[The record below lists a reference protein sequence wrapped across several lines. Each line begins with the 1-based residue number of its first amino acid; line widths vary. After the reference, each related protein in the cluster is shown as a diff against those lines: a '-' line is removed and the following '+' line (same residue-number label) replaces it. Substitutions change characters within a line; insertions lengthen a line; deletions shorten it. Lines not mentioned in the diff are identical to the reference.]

1 MIGDGTA
8 DSTVDIGLVLPDL
21 LGTYGDG
28 GNADVLARRL
38 QWRGIPARIIPITVD
53 QPMPVSLP
61 IYLVGGG
68 EDAAQELAVRHLVGL
83 SDAVEH
89 GATIFAVCAGLQL
102 LGEWFTSS
110 DGRTCAGL
118 GLLDV
123 RTQPAPRR
131 AVGEI
136 VADPGAS
143 DLDQLLTGFEN
154 HQGHTTLGSRARP
167 LARVVRG
174 IGNGDGTEGVIQED
188 IVGTYLHG
196 PALARNPQL
205 ADALLSRVLGQPLPP
220 LDLPSVDA
228 LRENRLDAMEHGR
241 VGRRHRR
248 SRPMNPDE
256 EMPPN
261 PLTTTANA

>member
-1 MIGDGTA
+1 MAGDTA
-8 DSTVDIGLVLPDL
+8 SDSTVDIGVVLPDL
-21 LGTYGDG
+21 LGTYGDA
-28 GNADVLARRL
+28 GNAEVLARRL
-38 QWRGIPARIIPITVD
+38 QWRGIPARTILITVD
-53 QPMPVSLP
+53 RPMPLSLP

-83 SDAVEH
+83 ADAVGH

-102 LGEWFTSS
+102 LGQWFTGT
-110 DGRTCAGL
+110 DGRPHTGL

-123 RTQPAPRR
+123 RTRPGPRR

-136 VADPGAS
+136 VADPCAPG
-143 DLDQLLTGFEN
+143 LDQPLTGFEN
-154 HQGHTTLGSRARP
+154 HQGRTTLGSHARP

-174 IGNGDGTEGVIQED
+174 IGNGDGTEGVVQED

-220 LDLPSVDA
+220 LDLPSVTA
-228 LRENRLDAMEHGR
+228 LREHRLGAANPR
-241 VGRRHRR
+241 AGRRHPRR
-248 SRPMNPDE
+248 RRTHPR
-256 EMPPN
+256 
-261 PLTTTANA
+261 